1 MSHVEELVWKLLRQT
16 RILLVE
22 ARSGSLA
29 DLASSLEALYECDI
43 EHASTA
49 YDVRTSLAV
58 KEFGI
63 VFVASDVG
71 IAFTEVLH
79 AVKETRPNTPVVL
92 VRESKGAY
100 PLELF
105 TEVGFFGVMR
115 APFTVDALQQIFGT
129 FRIAARTRPGVS
141 DAPVGT
147 SSLSFS
153 PA

>member
-22 ARSGSLA
+22 ARPGSLA
-29 DLASSLEALYECDI
+29 GLAATLENLYECEI
-43 EHASTA
+43 ERAATA
-49 YDVRTSLAV
+49 YDVHSFLAV
-58 KEFGI
+58 KEFGV

-79 AVKETRPNTPVVL
+79 AVKETRPTTPVVL
-92 VRESKGAY
+92 VREPKGVY

-105 TEVGFFGVMR
+105 TEAGFFGVMQ
-115 APFTVDALQQIFGT
+115 APFTADTLHQVFGA
-129 FRIAARTRPGVS
+129 FRIAARSRLGATDVT
-141 DAPVGT
+141 VGT
-147 SSLSFS
+147 PSLRFS